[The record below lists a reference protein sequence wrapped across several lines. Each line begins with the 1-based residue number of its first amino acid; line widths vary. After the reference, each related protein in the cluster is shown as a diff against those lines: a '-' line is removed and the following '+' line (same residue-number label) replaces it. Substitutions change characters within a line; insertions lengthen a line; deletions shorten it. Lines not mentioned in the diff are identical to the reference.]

1 MRAPATTDRR
11 LDCQCERPTSRHPLS
26 RQVNSMLNSSA
37 STASA
42 VIAPLDLLLQPRVIA
57 YVILTGEM
65 LAAVLTLAPGIRES
79 RWIYFGLT
87 SLLIQWISILT
98 LATLHVLR
106 RQLRPLRPNTIANLS
121 LATLVA
127 VAGVACIIVWAVFGN
142 LLSLL
147 GGSWW
152 GFWLQVNGIA
162 LTVGLLGLLAF
173 QNHWRTQQMA
183 VRAKQAELDALQAR
197 IHPHF
202 LFNTLNTGAALVHQ
216 RPEAAERLL
225 LDLSDL
231 FRAAL
236 AGPSQMLLEQELSLT
251 RRYLEIEQLR
261 LGTRLQVEWQ
271 LPTPLPIVLV
281 PTLCIQTLTENAIR
295 HGVEPATEGG
305 TVTLCV
311 TATNNQLQIQITN
324 SLPNA
329 LPVSSNGHRI
339 GLNAVR
345 SRVEQLTN
353 GIGRVHTTIKDGRY
367 FATIHLPWS

>member
-1 MRAPATTDRR
+1 
-11 LDCQCERPTSRHPLS
+11 
-26 RQVNSMLNSSA
+26 MLNSSA
-37 STASA
+37 STAPN

-57 YVILTGEM
+57 SVILTGEM
-65 LAAVLTLAPGIRES
+65 LAAVLALAPGLREN

-98 LATLHVLR
+98 LATLHALR
-106 RQLRPLRPNTIANLS
+106 RQLHPLRPNTIANLS
-121 LATLVA
+121 LATLIA
-127 VAGVACIIVWAVFGN
+127 ITGVACVLAWVLFGN
-142 LLSLL
+142 LFSFL

-173 QNHWRTQQMA
+173 QNHWRAQQMA
-183 VRAKQAELDALQAR
+183 VRAKQAEVDVLQAR

-236 AGPSQMLLEQELSLT
+236 AGPSQILLEQELSLT

-261 LGTRLQVEWQ
+261 FGARLRVKWQ
-271 LPTPLPIVLV
+271 LPTPMPHVLV
-281 PTLCIQTLTENAIR
+281 PTLGIQTLIENAIR

-305 TVTLCV
+305 TVTLSI
-311 TATNNQLQIQITN
+311 AAISDQLHIQITN
-324 SLPNA
+324 NLPPA
-329 LPVSSNGHRI
+329 SSVRSSGHLI

-353 GIGRVHTTIKDGRY
+353 GAGRVHTEIKDGRY
-367 FATIHLPWS
+367 FATIYLPCA